1 MRLCLILNS
10 IFLLMCILPCKAEEV
25 EENAS
30 FPVGEME
37 YNMLIKYKNQEVTSI
52 CIMEVQED
60 QSIVGTIVNEFG
72 IKVFDF
78 TYSNGKA
85 EILNVLGPLNKW
97 YIRRVIRGDFTF
109 LLTNMPLHHDVKQK
123 KRYLYFNEDE
133 IKCVNEKY
141 KISYTLTP
149 MISES

>member
-1 MRLCLILNS
+1 
-10 IFLLMCILPCKAEEV
+10 MCFIPCKADNV
-25 EENAS
+25 EENVS
-30 FPVGEME
+30 LPVGEME
-37 YNMLIKYKNQEVTSI
+37 FNLLLQYKDQEVTAI
-52 CIMEVQED
+52 CVMEVQED
-60 QSIVGTIVNEFG
+60 KSVVGTIVNEFG

-85 EILNVLGPLNKW
+85 NILNVLGPLNKW

-109 LLTNMPLHHDVKQK
+109 LLKNMPLHHDVRQK
-123 KRYLYFNEDE
+123 RRCLYFLEDNE

-149 MISES
+149 MIR